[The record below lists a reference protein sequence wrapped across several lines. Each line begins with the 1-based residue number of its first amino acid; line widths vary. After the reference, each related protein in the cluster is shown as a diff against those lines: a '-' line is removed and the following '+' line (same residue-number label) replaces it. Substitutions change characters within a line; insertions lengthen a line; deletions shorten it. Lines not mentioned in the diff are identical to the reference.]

1 MGAPRKSSMRSSSSE
16 LKRMGCAQAGPHSF
30 LHSSFGRDAYSSSS
44 AGSLL
49 IQAGVRPKDVQAILR
64 HSKVSTTMDLY
75 VHSYDDDLRAAV
87 GTLEVVTG

>member
-1 MGAPRKSSMRSSSSE
+1 MLRSNFYPICERSGIPTRPG
-16 LKRMGCAQAGPHSF
+16 LTFHGLRH
-30 LHSSFGRDAYSSSS
+30 S

-87 GTLEVVTG
+87 GKLGAAIG